1 MTNLFPCGR
10 CGWYRDEDPLLN
22 QCTCV
27 LAGNDLVT
35 KAARTR
41 HDRAVKRALGE
52 TPEPFDA
59 VALAEWV
66 AGLSPWLHRDGWKV
80 AHLLRPSG
88 RSACGLT
95 DIDGREVFLAGDGF
109 PHCRACTTHTPRQA
123 AA

>member
-1 MTNLFPCGR
+1 MMKFCER
-10 CGWYRDEDPLLN
+10 CDLLRDDDPKFN
-22 QCTCV
+22 QCLC
-27 LAGNDLVT
+27 GN
-35 KAARTR
+35 AATEIVQSRVAKR
-41 HDRAVKRALGE
+41 HARAVKRALGE

-95 DIDGREVFLAGDGF
+95 DIDDREVFLAGDGF
-109 PHCRACTTHTPRQA
+109 PHCRACTAHTPRQA